1 MDLGKTC
8 QSWNKFRVW
17 KKCGYFSPR
26 TFLACIWFQVLIQSS
41 EIMERSLVGWPE
53 AGSSKSQSS
62 AWSWAWASETIWVQ
76 TDPFLGDSSLNILS
90 KHILGSAQPLL
101 AALGSWVTLKR
112 QPKFWDRVH
121 ITEVC
126 GTDLL
131 DEVHPH
137 DRTVLPFKEHHHT
150 PKPLNIYLLPNTQRH
165 TYKP

>member
-1 MDLGKTC
+1 MPKLKQIQGVKKVWLLLTTHIPCLYLIPGTNPEEWNQGKVSCWMTRSRK
-8 QSWNKFRVW
+8 Q
-17 KKCGYFSPR
+17 
-26 TFLACIWFQVLIQSS
+26 QVTEL
-41 EIMERSLVGWPE
+41 SLVLSLSFRDYLGP
-53 AGSSKSQSS
+53 
-62 AWSWAWASETIWVQ
+62 
-76 TDPFLGDSSLNILS
+76 DPFLGDSSLNILS

-165 TYKP
+165 THKP